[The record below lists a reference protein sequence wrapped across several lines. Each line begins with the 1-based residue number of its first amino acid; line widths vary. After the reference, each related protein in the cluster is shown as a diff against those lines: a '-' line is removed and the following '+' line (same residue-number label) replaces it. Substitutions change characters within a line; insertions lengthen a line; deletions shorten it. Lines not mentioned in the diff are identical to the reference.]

1 MEWLANCTR
10 TRSHN
15 SVLLRDCT
23 THATISSSSLLDNGS
38 CTNQLTNIYKR
49 RSAGKNK
56 GNHVAGD
63 ISRNCV
69 SSYYHQGASTE
80 LAKTHA
86 GDYVKLVKG
95 LCLASEV
102 FQYKIDT

>member
-1 MEWLANCTR
+1 MERLVNCML

-23 THATISSSSLLDNGS
+23 PRATNSSSSSLPYNGS
-38 CTNQLTNIYKR
+38 CTNLLTNVYKR

-69 SSYYHQGASTE
+69 YSVLPPGEQVPNSQKHM
-80 LAKTHA
+80 LAIT
-86 GDYVKLVKG
+86 
-95 LCLASEV
+95 
-102 FQYKIDT
+102 